1 MASPGASFALI
12 QATLVC
18 SKGLNRVEQPYAYFN
33 AGVLYGITIT
43 SFRIQ
48 DFLVPMSLKSGET
61 WEMIGPQP
69 EDIPGPEHYARNSS
83 FKPFDS
89 TSTG

>member
-18 SKGLNRVEQPYAYFN
+18 PKGLNRVEQPYAYFN

-43 SFRIQ
+43 SFLQ
-48 DFLVPMSLKSGET
+48 DSRFL
-61 WEMIGPQP
+61 GPD
-69 EDIPGPEHYARNSS
+69 ES
-83 FKPFDS
+83 KKW
-89 TSTG
+89 